1 MSNITSIIEQ
11 EVLLVVQFIDLLE
24 REQSCLKHAEPEL
37 LEQLCLDKEP
47 LVKSLNELEFSR
59 IQSLGGAGSLSNQAF
74 MNIWLAQNPDNKSA
88 TVHWEKLLKLASK
101 AKALNEINNQ
111 LVQLH
116 LAKTNAALLI
126 LNNQPESRQLYS
138 SNGQSAFITGSR
150 IVDSA

>member
-1 MSNITSIIEQ
+1 
-11 EVLLVVQFIDLLE
+11 
-24 REQSCLKHAEPEL
+24 
-37 LEQLCLDKEP
+37 
-47 LVKSLNELEFSR
+47 
-59 IQSLGGAGSLSNQAF
+59 
-74 MNIWLAQNPDNKSA
+74 MNNWLAQNPDNKSA